1 MEQHPT
7 GMATQ
12 ASPLG
17 RLYKTSEVATML
29 RVAQRTVEDWIRS
42 GQLKGVR
49 YGRLLRV
56 READLTTFGEVLQGH
71 STAAVHAGE
80 ATPL

>member
-1 MEQHPT
+1 MDHD
-7 GMATQ
+7 ATTHVTPV
-12 ASPLG
+12 SPLG

-56 READLTTFGEVLQGH
+56 READLATFGEVLQGH
-71 STAAVHAGE
+71 SAAE
-80 ATPL
+80 ASQPQD